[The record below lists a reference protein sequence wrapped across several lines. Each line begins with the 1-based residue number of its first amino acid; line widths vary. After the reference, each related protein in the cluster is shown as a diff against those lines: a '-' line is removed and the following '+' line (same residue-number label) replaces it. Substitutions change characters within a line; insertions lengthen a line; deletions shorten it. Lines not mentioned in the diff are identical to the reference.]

1 MAMSEPWPVE
11 LRLAKDKKTL
21 TVVFDDGQSY
31 ALAAEYLR
39 VESPSAEVK
48 GHGPGQEQL
57 VFGKRNVSIL
67 RLEPVGAYAVRI
79 IFDDGHST
87 GLYTWSYLAKLG
99 LEHDAIWKDYLSKL
113 EAQGRSRS

>member
-11 LRLAKDKKTL
+11 LRLAKDKKIL
-21 TVVFDDGQSY
+21 TIVFDDGQSY

-57 VFGKRNVSIL
+57 VFGKRNISIL
-67 RLEPVGAYAVRI
+67 RLEPVGTYAIRI
-79 IFDDGHST
+79 VFDDGHST
-87 GLYTWSYLAKLG
+87 GLYTWSYLTKLG
-99 LEHDAIWKDYLSKL
+99 REHDAIWQDYLAKL
-113 EAQGRSRS
+113 EAQGRSR